1 MKYLAKKSGRVNF
14 LTNLISASVWTY
26 LFHCVRGG
34 FSFFDERDFNFAR
47 VSGRNSDR
55 DVFFL
60 SSERMHFGRQ
70 NKMNEKKMQ
79 LET

>member
-1 MKYLAKKSGRVNF
+1 M
-14 LTNLISASVWTY
+14 TSVWTY

-34 FSFFDERDFNFAR
+34 FSFFDKHDFNFAR

-60 SSERMHFGRQ
+60 SLERMHFGRQ
-70 NKMNEKKMQ
+70 NKMNEMKMQ